1 MEPVNEDQERML
13 RCWAST
19 NGKRR
24 PGKRVKAFLGL
35 AQGLSGEQIDQWWE
49 NLQTSE
55 SKNCPNCLELC

>member
-1 MEPVNEDQERML
+1 MENVNEDQERML

-24 PGKRVKAFLGL
+24 PGKKVKAFLGL
-35 AQGLSGEQIDQWWE
+35 AQGLSAEQIDQWWE

-55 SKNCPNCLELC
+55 SKVPRSYQKPG